1 MLIHAVR
8 RRRPLAFRSRI
19 ARYWQLARH
28 ASTRLSWGVADQA
41 VSSLTNFA
49 VNIYIARS
57 LGAVPYGAFS
67 IAYVTYSFAL
77 NASRGV
83 STDPLLVRFSGADH
97 RAWRRAV
104 RRCTGTAVTAGLVT
118 GLGVLFTAVLLHGM
132 LRGAFIALG
141 LTLPALLVQDSW
153 RFSFFAA
160 GRGGLAFVNDAIWAM
175 TLIPLLALLKA
186 THHASVFW
194 FVFAWGISAGA
205 GVVAGVFQSG
215 VMPRP
220 SLTFV
225 WLSAHRDLG
234 PRYVLEGITNSGSTQ
249 LRNYGLGAILGLAAV
264 GYVQGAGTLMGP
276 FMVIFFGMGLVTL
289 PEAARVLRRSPR
301 HLPVF
306 CVAVSAGLSAFAI
319 AWGTA
324 LLVAL
329 PRGLG
334 QFMLGPIW
342 RPTYPLVFPLLISVV
357 GGALQA
363 GAGAGLHAL
372 GISKRSLRAM
382 VQSSA
387 LFVVCGVAGAFLGGV
402 SGAMDGAAISGM
414 IGAVVFWWQLH
425 VALRERSAVSRSY
438 LERSACHDT

>member
-49 VNIYIARS
+49 VNIYIAGT

-67 IAYVTYSFAL
+67 IAYVTYWFAL

-83 STDPLLVRFSGADH
+83 STDPLLVRFSGVGH

-104 RRCTGTAVTAGLVT
+104 RRSTGTAVTAGLVS
-118 GLGVLFTAVLLHGM
+118 GVGVLCTALLLHGT
-132 LRGAFIALG
+132 LRGAFTALG
-141 LTLPALLVQDSW
+141 LTLPVLLVQDSW

-160 GRGGLAFVNDAIWAM
+160 GRGNLAFLNDAIWAAA
-175 TLIPLLALLKA
+175 LIPLLIMLKA

-194 FVFAWGISAGA
+194 FVFAWGSSAGA
-205 GVVAGVFQSG
+205 GVVAGVLQSG
-215 VMPRP
+215 ILPRP
-220 SLTFV
+220 SLTLL

-249 LRNYGLGAILGLAAV
+249 LRNYGLGALLGLAAV
-264 GYVQGAGTLMGP
+264 GYVQGASTLMGP

-301 HLPVF
+301 HLPLF
-306 CVAVSAGLSAFAI
+306 CAVVSAGLSASAM
-319 AWGTA
+319 AWGIV

-334 QFMLGPIW
+334 QLMLGPIW
-342 RPTYPLVFPLLISVV
+342 RPAYPLVLPLLISVV
-357 GGALQA
+357 GGALSA

-372 GISKRSLRAM
+372 GVAKRSLRAM

-387 LFVVCGVAGAFLGGV
+387 LFVGSGVAGAYLGGAA
-402 SGAMDGAAISGM
+402 GAMDGAAISGM
-414 IGAVVFWWQLH
+414 VTAVVFWWQLRA
-425 VALRERSAVSRSY
+425 ALRERRLAGYQPIQRA
-438 LERSACHDT
+438 L